1 MATPPVH
8 AVSLSLSLSLSLQ
21 QPHWRSAEHRIQFKT
36 SLPAPHRSAQPAYL
50 QRSSL
55 HRSHSTRSR
64 RLSNANLL
72 SAPFVRTSFGARS
85 FSVAAP
91 KIWNSL
97 PPSLRTC
104 TSPDT
109 FRRHPFPNR
118 PPNPFNPFLL
128 APHIPH
134 SLTIVRDYKLLASRV
149 KWGGAILRKSIA
161 INYKSVLN
169 LEPRLST

>member
-118 PPNPFNPFLL
+118 PPKPFNPFLL
-128 APHIPH
+128 APHIRH

-149 KWGGAILRKSIA
+149 KWGGGDIA
-161 INYKSVLN
+161 
-169 LEPRLST
+169 